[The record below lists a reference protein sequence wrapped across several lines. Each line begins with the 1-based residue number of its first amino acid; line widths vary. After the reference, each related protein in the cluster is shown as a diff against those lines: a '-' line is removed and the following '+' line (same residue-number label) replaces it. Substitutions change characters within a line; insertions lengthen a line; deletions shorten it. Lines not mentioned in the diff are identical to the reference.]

1 MAVLD
6 TDQTV
11 AFNEIKKESAFK
23 DAVQQFKKNKLA
35 VVSFYITIILLLV
48 ALLAPLLAPENPI
61 DPQLDQKLQAGFWA
75 GNWHNI
81 LGTDSLGRDILSR
94 LIYGARISLKVG
106 YMVIIITAVFGTL
119 LGVTS
124 AYFGGIIDLIIMRVI
139 DIMLAFPA
147 LLLALA
153 VVSALGMGL
162 EKAMLAIA
170 LVYIPG
176 MARVVRG
183 SVLKVKE
190 LPYVEASKST
200 GAGSFWIISR
210 HVLPNIL
217 APTVVYLTLLLA
229 DAILYTAAL
238 GFLGVGIDPS
248 TPEWGAM
255 LSGGRDFLL
264 LGQWWVTV
272 FPGLMIVISVLS
284 LNLFGDGL
292 REALDPKMDV

>member
-1 MAVLD
+1 MPVID

-11 AFNEIKKESAFK
+11 TFNEIKKESAFK

-119 LGVTS
+119 LGVSS

-153 VVSALGMGL
+153 VVSALGTGL

-190 LPYVEASKST
+190 LPYIEASKST

>member
-1 MAVLD
+1 MPVID

-11 AFNEIKKESAFK
+11 TFNEIKKESAFK

-61 DPQLDQKLQAGFWA
+61 DPQLDKKLQAGFWA

-119 LGVTS
+119 LGVSS

-153 VVSALGMGL
+153 VVSALGTGL

-190 LPYVEASKST
+190 LPYIEASKST